1 MKLNVNLSVV
11 NRPKCNSETY
21 FDLDSHADTCVL
33 GSNALGLVESAHPE
47 RTTDVSFAEP
57 SVGTQIK
64 KILSSKLVHTYVDR
78 DSLLDELFI
87 VAFYSSCSLQNRGML
102 LLQKYQPYKELVIPR
117 ISNQIW
123 QVLLE
128 E

>member
-78 DSLLDELFI
+78 DSLLDELF
-87 VAFYSSCSLQNRGML
+87 CSYVEIRYGVTSENLNAHVGRSTYG
-102 LLQKYQPYKELVIPR
+102 R
-117 ISNQIW
+117 AR
-123 QVLLE
+123 
-128 E
+128 